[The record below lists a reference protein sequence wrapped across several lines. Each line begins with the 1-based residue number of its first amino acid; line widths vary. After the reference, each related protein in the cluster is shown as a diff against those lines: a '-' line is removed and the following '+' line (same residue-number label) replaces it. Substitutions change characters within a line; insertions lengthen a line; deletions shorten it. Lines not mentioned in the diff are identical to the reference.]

1 MVDGIFGR
9 EELFGD
15 FPPNTVH
22 GVGFVELD
30 DEPLNSLP
38 IPNPDSTHF
47 ICKGF
52 YFWDSVE
59 DDGGRLNESPC
70 RNECVDCGRREGD
83 EFFCGAIWTVEV
95 KTGFLQW
102 VREDVFFD
110 IVIA

>member
-38 IPNPDSTHF
+38 IPNPDFTHF

-59 DDGGRLNESPC
+59 DDGRRLDESPC
-70 RNECVDCGRREGD
+70 RSECVDCGRREGG
-83 EFFCGAIWTVEV
+83 EFFCGAV
-95 KTGFLQW
+95 
-102 VREDVFFD
+102 
-110 IVIA
+110 